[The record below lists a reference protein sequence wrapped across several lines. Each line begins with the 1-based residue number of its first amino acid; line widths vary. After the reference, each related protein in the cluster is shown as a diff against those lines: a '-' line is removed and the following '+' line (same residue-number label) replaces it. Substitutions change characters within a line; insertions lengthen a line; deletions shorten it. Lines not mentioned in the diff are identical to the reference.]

1 MANEDNL
8 NGYGFHERTASEQRE
23 IAKMGGKASGK
34 ARRKKANLKNAL
46 NTILTAET
54 TSETAQ
60 ILEELG
66 FENTNEMAIML
77 SLTQQALKGNVRA
90 IELINKMTTSEKDD
104 LDRKEQRARIKALE
118 IANKAAS
125 EKQDVQDSQVIIVD
139 EWKEEEN
146 EPSDEHTE
154 ERES

>member
-34 ARRKKANLKNAL
+34 SRRKKANLKNAL

-54 TSETAQ
+54 TCETAQ

-77 SLTQQALKGNVRA
+77 SLTQQAMKGNVRA
-90 IELINKMTTSEKDD
+90 IELINKMATSEKDD
-104 LDRKEQRARIKALE
+104 LDRKEQKARIKQLE
-118 IANKAAS
+118 LSNKAAA
-125 EKQDVQDSQVIIVD
+125 EDVAINDEPIIIVD
-139 EWKEEEN
+139 EWQEDEEKT
-146 EPSDEHTE
+146 DG
-154 ERES
+154 

>member
-1 MANEDNL
+1 MANEENL
-8 NGYGFHERTASEQRE
+8 KKIRSTSEARE
-23 IAKMGGKASGK
+23 LGKKGGKASGK
-34 ARRKKANLKNAL
+34 SRRKKANLKNAL
-46 NTILTAET
+46 NTILTAEA

-66 FENTNEMAIML
+66 FENTNEMAIMF
-77 SLTQQALKGNVRA
+77 SLTQQAMKGNVRA
-90 IELINKMTTSEKDD
+90 IELINKMATSEKDD

-146 EPSDEHTE
+146 ESSDEHTE

>member
-8 NGYGFHERTASEQRE
+8 KPQNKRTKSEQRE

-46 NTILTAET
+46 NTILTAEA
-54 TSETAQ
+54 TSKTAQ
-60 ILEELG
+60 LLEELG

-77 SLTQQALKGNVRA
+77 SLTQQAMKGNVRA
-90 IELINKMTTSEKDD
+90 IELINKMATSEKDD

>member
-1 MANEDNL
+1 MANEENL
-8 NGYGFHERTASEQRE
+8 KKIRSTSEARE
-23 IAKMGGKASGK
+23 LGKKGGKASGK
-34 ARRKKANLKNAL
+34 SRRKKANLKNAL
-46 NTILTAET
+46 NTILTAEA

-77 SLTQQALKGNVRA
+77 SLTQQAMKGNVRA
-90 IELINKMTTSEKDD
+90 IELINKMATSEKDD

-125 EKQDVQDSQVIIVD
+125 EHQNIQDEQLIIVD
-139 EWKEEEN
+139 EWKGE
-146 EPSDEHTE
+146 DG
-154 ERES
+154 

>member
-34 ARRKKANLKNAL
+34 SRRKKANLKNAL
-46 NTILTAET
+46 NIILTAEA
-54 TSETAQ
+54 TSKTAQ

-77 SLTQQALKGNVRA
+77 SLTQQAMKGNVRA
-90 IELINKMTTSEKDD
+90 IELINKMATSEKDD

-146 EPSDEHTE
+146 ESSDEHTE

>member
-8 NGYGFHERTASEQRE
+8 KPQNKRTKSEQRE

-46 NTILTAET
+46 NTILTAEA
-54 TSETAQ
+54 TSKTAQ
-60 ILEELG
+60 LLEELG

-77 SLTQQALKGNVRA
+77 SLTQQAMKGNVRA
-90 IELINKMTTSEKDD
+90 IELINKMATSEKDD

-125 EKQDVQDSQVIIVD
+125 EHQNIQDEQLIIVD
-139 EWKEEEN
+139 EWK
-146 EPSDEHTE
+146 DEDG
-154 ERES
+154 

>member
-1 MANEDNL
+1 MANEENL
-8 NGYGFHERTASEQRE
+8 KKIRSTSEARE
-23 IAKMGGKASGK
+23 LGKKGGKASGK
-34 ARRKKANLKNAL
+34 SRRKKADLKNAL
-46 NTILTAET
+46 NTILTAAT

-66 FENTNEMAIML
+66 FDNTNEMAIML
-77 SLTQQALKGNVRA
+77 SLTQQAMKGNVRA
-90 IELINKMTTSEKDD
+90 IELINKMATSEKDD

-146 EPSDEHTE
+146 ESSNEHTE

>member
-8 NGYGFHERTASEQRE
+8 IHNSKRSPSEVRENGR
-23 IAKMGGKASGK
+23 KGGIASGK
-34 ARRKKANLKNAL
+34 SRRKKANLKNAL
-46 NTILTAET
+46 NTILTAEA
-54 TSETAQ
+54 TSKTAQ

-77 SLTQQALKGNVRA
+77 SLTQQAMKGNVRA
-90 IELINKMTTSEKDD
+90 IELINKMATSEKDD

-125 EKQDVQDSQVIIVD
+125 EHQNIQDEQLIIVD
-139 EWKEEEN
+139 EWK
-146 EPSDEHTE
+146 DEDG
-154 ERES
+154 

>member
-1 MANEDNL
+1 MANEENL
-8 NGYGFHERTASEQRE
+8 KKIRSTSEARE
-23 IAKMGGKASGK
+23 LGKKGGKASGK
-34 ARRKKANLKNAL
+34 SRRKKADLKNAL
-46 NTILTAET
+46 NTILTAEA
-54 TSETAQ
+54 TSKTAQ

-77 SLTQQALKGNVRA
+77 SLTQQAMKGNVRA
-90 IELINKMTTSEKDD
+90 IELINKMATSEKDD

-118 IANKAAS
+118 IANKSAS
-125 EKQDVQDSQVIIVD
+125 EKQDVKDSQVIIVD

-146 EPSDEHTE
+146 ESSDEHTE

>member
-8 NGYGFHERTASEQRE
+8 IHNSKRSPSEVRENGR
-23 IAKMGGKASGK
+23 KGGIASGK

-46 NTILTAET
+46 NTILTAEA

-77 SLTQQALKGNVRA
+77 SLTQQAMKGNVRA
-90 IELINKMTTSEKDD
+90 IELINKMATSEKDD

-125 EKQDVQDSQVIIVD
+125 EKQDVKDSQVIIVD

-146 EPSDEHTE
+146 ESSDEHTE